1 MSEDIIIETLKL
13 GARCQ
18 MVLPYKIRKSLGLSE
33 GDEILVQKTGNT
45 IVIIPKPKS
54 YAERL
59 LGLHREIWN
68 GVDPDSYVNKERD
81 SWGN

>member
-13 GARCQ
+13 GTRCQ

-33 GDEILVQKTGNT
+33 GDEILVQKIGNT

-54 YAERL
+54 YADHL
-59 LGLHREIWN
+59 LGLHRDIWN
-68 GVDPDSYVNKERD
+68 GVDPDGYVKKERD
-81 SWGN
+81 SWEN